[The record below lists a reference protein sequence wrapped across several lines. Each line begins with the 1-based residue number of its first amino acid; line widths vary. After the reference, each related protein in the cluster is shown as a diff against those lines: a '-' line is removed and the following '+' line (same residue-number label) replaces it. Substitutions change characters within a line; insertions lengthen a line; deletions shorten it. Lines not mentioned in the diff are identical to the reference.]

1 MEKTREKKENK
12 QIIQALD
19 ALFEYIRVIVN
30 LESRDELLSKCR
42 PGRYWYELYMTIFK
56 HRGDPRTVSAKSF

>member
-19 ALFEYIRVIVN
+19 ALFEYIRVIVK
-30 LESRDELLSKCR
+30 LQSRDELLS
-42 PGRYWYELYMTIFK
+42 
-56 HRGDPRTVSAKSF
+56 